1 MGDKI
6 LQWNVRGFQAN
17 REELLLLTRLYQPC
31 VLALQETLQSD
42 CSKMSLSGYSVLHKS
57 SGRDSTSGGVALL
70 INENVLCSSIDLH
83 TDLQAVAAR
92 ISFGKTVTV
101 CNIYLPPSVPVRGAD
116 LYHLFE
122 QLPRPFIVVG
132 DFNGHNPLWG
142 SDHCESRGRLFEEVF
157 NDLNL
162 CILNDGSPTYCHPAS
177 GSKSMLDL
185 SVVDPSLI
193 LDLTWTVVDDLH
205 GSDLFPVLVQ
215 FSQVE
220 KAPDVGRWDFR
231 NVNWDLYSDLCASAI
246 TEEAVFSGED
256 PALQI
261 VSPRLGSD
269 LSIHPKRTADESVLT
284 TRVYR

>member
-17 REELLLLTRLYQPC
+17 REEVLLLTRLYHPC

-42 CSKMSLSGYSVLHKS
+42 CSKMSLSGYTVLHKS
-57 SGRDSTSGGVALL
+57 SGRDSTSGGVALF
-70 INENVLCSSIDLH
+70 INQNVLCSSIDLH

-92 ISFGKTVTV
+92 ISFGKTVTA
-101 CNIYLPPSVPVRGAD
+101 CNIYFPPSVPVRGAD

-142 SDHCESRGRLFEEVF
+142 SDHCDSRGRLFKEVF
-157 NDLNL
+157 TDLNL
-162 CILNDGSPTYCHPAS
+162 CILNDGSPTDCHPAS
-177 GSKSMLDL
+177 GTKSMLDL
-185 SVVDPSLI
+185 SVADPSLF

-205 GSDLFPVLVQ
+205 GSDHFPVLVQ

-220 KAPDVGRWDFR
+220 KPQM
-231 NVNWDLYSDLCASAI
+231 SDDGIL
-246 TEEAVFSGED
+246 EM
-256 PALQI
+256 
-261 VSPRLGSD
+261 
-269 LSIHPKRTADESVLT
+269 
-284 TRVYR
+284 